1 MSSFYPQKRKKK
13 FYCNSLKRDRSSS
26 TVYQATSYK
35 HLGIIFVNRLSF
47 EEHLRL
53 VFSKINRTIGLL
65 RKLQCLIRRSTLLTI
80 YKTFVRPHFDYGD
93 IINKKAYNSSFRQK
107 IESVQYNACL
117 TVTGAI
123 RGTSKEKLY
132 YELGLESL

>member
-35 HLGIIFVNRLSF
+35 HLGIIFVNGLSF

-53 VFSKINRTIGLL
+53 VF
-65 RKLQCLIRRSTLLTI
+65 RSTLLTI